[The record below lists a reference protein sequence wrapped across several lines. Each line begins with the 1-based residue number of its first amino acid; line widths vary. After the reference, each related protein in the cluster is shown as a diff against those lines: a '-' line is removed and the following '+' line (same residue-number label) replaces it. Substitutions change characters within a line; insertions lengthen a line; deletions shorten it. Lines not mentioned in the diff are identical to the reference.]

1 MRAGDHQE
9 TYATFAYGGSRMFLR
24 RVMGAN
30 ARIIKESG
38 R

>member
-9 TYATFAYGGSRMFLR
+9 THATFAYWESRMFLR
-24 RVMGAN
+24 RRMGAN